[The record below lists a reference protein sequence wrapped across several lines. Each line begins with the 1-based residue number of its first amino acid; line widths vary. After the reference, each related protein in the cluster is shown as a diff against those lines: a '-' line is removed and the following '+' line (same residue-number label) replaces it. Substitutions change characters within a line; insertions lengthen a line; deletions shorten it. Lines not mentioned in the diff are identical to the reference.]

1 LTKDTGSD
9 KIPHFYDSALTLKRQ
24 LEMTNTLS
32 TYLFASPSFLGGMAH
47 LLDFG
52 GTLNQYNSSMTNEE
66 ADYLAL
72 MSDWLMVGS
81 DIELAIEE
89 CVDENILCEATLVLL
104 DAQDLIQV

>member
-1 LTKDTGSD
+1 
-9 KIPHFYDSALTLKRQ
+9 
-24 LEMTNTLS
+24 MTNTLS

-81 DIELAIEE
+81 DIESAISVNKDAEE
-89 CVDENILCEATLVLL
+89 YVDENILCEATLVLS